1 MLAAFPATASSA
13 RSPRS
18 NRSQTPPSPL
28 SSQGNLTLASRR
40 REAPTYS
47 LVVQLLAKL
56 KLRTPLPGL
65 GGRGFGTTQCACADR
80 PARLKRRGG
89 EGALCLWNWTAAGK
103 GHYMSSDLG
112 FKEYVGTL
120 GRALVVATTAGCYL
134 LA

>member
-1 MLAAFPATASSA
+1 QCPSWEPAIWKSRFSTPSTSPSLDTSFPVLAAFPATASSA

-65 GGRGFGTTQCACADR
+65 GGRGFDM
-80 PARLKRRGG
+80 
-89 EGALCLWNWTAAGK
+89 AA
-103 GHYMSSDLG
+103 
-112 FKEYVGTL
+112 EPE
-120 GRALVVATTAGCYL
+120 R
-134 LA
+134 